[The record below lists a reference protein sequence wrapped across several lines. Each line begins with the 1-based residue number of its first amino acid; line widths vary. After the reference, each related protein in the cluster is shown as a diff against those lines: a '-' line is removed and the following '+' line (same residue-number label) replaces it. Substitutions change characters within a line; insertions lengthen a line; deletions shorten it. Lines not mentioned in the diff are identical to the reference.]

1 MNGMGRVFSIFLAGF
16 VVSMVG
22 SAVAALSLKRRFI
35 PNASPTA
42 DEIRLAAIFEP
53 FSFES
58 QATSFRGGDLELW
71 YGGGIIDLRRATLDP
86 AGATLHVRA
95 VFGGAQVLVPESW
108 QVTTR
113 VMGIG
118 GAGDGRPRTDRSAD
132 APRLTIEGTSFF
144 GGLGVAS
151 DIPAEAMRSVRD
163 AVAKRRAAAGD
174 GPGVPVMEPE
184 PVTT

>member
-16 VVSMVG
+16 VVAMVG
-22 SAVAALSLKRRFI
+22 SAVAALSLKRRLI
-35 PNASPTA
+35 LNASSTS

-53 FSFES
+53 ISFES
-58 QATSFRGGDLELW
+58 QATSFRGGEVELW
-71 YGGGIIDLRRATLDP
+71 YGGGIIDLRGATLDP

-95 VFGGAQVLVPESW
+95 VFGGAQVVVPENW

-118 GAGDGRPRTDRSAD
+118 GAGDGRPRIDRAAD
-132 APRLTIEGTSFF
+132 APRLTVEGTAFF
-144 GGLGVAS
+144 GGLGVTS
-151 DIPAEAMRSVRD
+151 DIPAEAVRSVRE
-163 AVAKRRAAAGD
+163 AVAKRRAAMSD

-184 PVTT
+184 PVAT